1 MISIH
6 LYLVCIYYNLL
17 EFWKLCTSTY
27 TEFSYESL
35 RITPNRKGTRILAIW
50 SVLLSCES
58 FTSYLRINQSVDKHK
73 KKLIELIY
81 GYQRIIY
88 KCLRLT
94 TSWWSVRTSKT
105 NPCMWRG
112 IKELVVLLYFFVS
125 SDLWNIYFISI
136 VGFIVFRIIICRL
149 G

>member
-73 KKLIELIY
+73 KKIDRVNL
-81 GYQRIIY
+81 RISANY
-88 KCLRLT
+88 LQMLT
-94 TSWWSVRTSKT
+94 ID
-105 NPCMWRG
+105 N
-112 IKELVVLLYFFVS
+112 ELVIRT
-125 SDLWNIYFISI
+125 D
-136 VGFIVFRIIICRL
+136 
-149 G
+149 